1 MFRPLWAAKVRY
13 DEFLEGGTARQGL
26 DKLMSPLAKTLI
38 YAGLALLAAGVVVHL
53 AARMGLRLG
62 RLPGD
67 IEIRGRHSNFYFPL
81 ATCLLL
87 SVVISLLSYFL
98 RKR

>member
-1 MFRPLWAAKVRY
+1 
-13 DEFLEGGTARQGL
+13 
-26 DKLMSPLAKTLI
+26 MSPQPKTLI
-38 YAGLALLAAGVVVHL
+38 YAGLALVAAGVLVHL
-53 AARMGLRLG
+53 AARIGLRLG

-67 IEIRGRHSNFYFPL
+67 FEIRGRHGSFYLPL

-87 SVVISLLSYFL
+87 SVVISHLSYFL

>member
-1 MFRPLWAAKVRY
+1 
-13 DEFLEGGTARQGL
+13 
-26 DKLMSPLAKTLI
+26 MSPLAKTLI
-38 YAGLALLAAGVVVHL
+38 YAGLALVAAGVLVQL
-53 AARMGLRLG
+53 TARMGLRLG

-67 IEIRGRHSNFYFPL
+67 IEIRGRHGSFYLPL

-87 SVVISLLSYFL
+87 SLVISLLSYFF

>member
-1 MFRPLWAAKVRY
+1 
-13 DEFLEGGTARQGL
+13 
-26 DKLMSPLAKTLI
+26 MSPLAKTLI
-38 YAGLALLAAGVVVHL
+38 YAGLALVAAGVLVHL
-53 AARMGLRLG
+53 TARMGLRPW

-67 IEIRGRHSNFYFPL
+67 IEIRGRHGGFYFPL

-87 SVVISLLSYFL
+87 SLVISLISYFL